1 MLGIVRQPLDAGYN
15 YQRAIKLM
23 RPLISAVLTMQRAA
37 ESASIKSTASVLAT
51 CLRHRHLRSAFALI
65 RLSAWR
71 RASADTAPHTLSQ
84 ASAVPEPGPLSWAAA
99 SRAYASGTTEYT
111 RAACVEAGMRDAI
124 RAAEAAVSDAVD
136 SRDVNAIIA
145 DSLPSPWA
153 ADRYA
158 DRVGAR
164 LAAAR
169 RAVGSAWHWEDRGS
183 DADAPGRRPFVLA
196 ARSSVSAPRD
206 RLWAARRG
214 AKRQA
219 DADDCAV
226 AHARRRLRAAQN
238 QLEWFA
244 GARKVWARQARR
256 ARLLRS
262 RSEAAAAAARQRQAA
277 AAPSVRDGIR
287 IASGGVRRQLAKL
300 TRLRALTV
308 AAARGAGDAT
318 STAATA
324 LARAAQAAGAAERAR
339 RAWLACEAARVV
351 VARVEACLRSEAD
364 ARWARSLRDI
374 GPNWSR
380 DWAAIRL
387 GHAGGDMGNILW
399 RQ

>member
-1 MLGIVRQPLDAGYN
+1 
-15 YQRAIKLM
+15 M

-37 ESASIKSTASVLAT
+37 ESASIRSTASILAT

-65 RLSAWR
+65 RLSAWQQAG
-71 RASADTAPHTLSQ
+71 ASAAPHTLCCE
-84 ASAVPEPGPLSWAAA
+84 SAESGPGPLSWEAA

-111 RAACVEAGMRDAI
+111 RAACVESAMRDAVCASELALVDSI
-124 RAAEAAVSDAVD
+124 D

-145 DSLPSPWA
+145 SSLPTQA
-153 ADRYA
+153 EADEYA
-158 DRVGAR
+158 RRVGAQV
-164 LAAAR
+164 ATAR

-196 ARSSVSAPRD
+196 SQPPAVVSRD
-206 RLWAARRG
+206 RLWVARR
-214 AKRQA
+214 AATRQA
-219 DADDCAV
+219 DVDDSAV
-226 AHARRRLRAAQN
+226 AHARRRLRAAQG

-262 RSEAAAAAARQRQAA
+262 RGEAAAAAARQRQAA
-277 AAPSVRDGIR
+277 AAPSDRDGIR
-287 IASGGVRRQLAKL
+287 IASGGVRRLLAKL
-300 TRLRALTV
+300 TRLRALSV

-318 STAATA
+318 STAAAA
-324 LARAAQAAGAAERAR
+324 LARAARAAGAAERAR

-351 VARVEACLRSEAD
+351 VQARVEACLRSEAD
-364 ARWARSLRDI
+364 ARWARALRDI
-374 GPNWSR
+374 AAGWAR

-387 GHAGGDMGNILW
+387 RHVGGDMGNIQW